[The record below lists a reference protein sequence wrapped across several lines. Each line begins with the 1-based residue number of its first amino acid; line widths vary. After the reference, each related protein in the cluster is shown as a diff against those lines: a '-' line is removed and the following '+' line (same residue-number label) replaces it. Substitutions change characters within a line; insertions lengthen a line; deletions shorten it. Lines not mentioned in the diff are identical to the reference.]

1 MENKKYTLLNFL
13 KSEYSDAISF
23 EIPIIQRDY
32 AQGRSDERSKEIRKT
47 FLGSL
52 IAAVENYPQ
61 KNIELD
67 FVYGKRNKNKVYL
80 LDGQQRITT
89 LYLLHWYL
97 AQRLQKPSLLKDVA
111 LSYRVRQYADEFTQK
126 ISDKSTQIDF
136 TSSIPSQA
144 ICNCT
149 WFFDAWKHDPTVKG
163 MLNTLDTIHELLK
176 DKKISEE
183 HYWQPLEE
191 GAVTFYW
198 LDLEEHQLTDE
209 LYLKMN
215 ARGKQLSN
223 FENFKASLVKR
234 VADNGWEK
242 NTPKKD
248 SFSFKMDTDYTDLF
262 WQYRGDQTVIDNEAM
277 NFFAGMA
284 MIGYA
289 LKENSG
295 TQQERIQELFK
306 NPLSVRV
313 EDFEKSDFE
322 RFTSYLNF
330 YSEEKNISIETE
342 LWKYYN
348 TNNKRGFFEEFIKD
362 ENKGTQK
369 AYRGATYKQ
378 RVFFYAI
385 TNLFIKVKDNKAK
398 IEEFIQ
404 VVHNIIENEAID
416 SAETFAG
423 AIKLMRELLD
433 GSPDIYDYLSKTAIQ
448 SNFASYQVTQEKQ
461 KAERI
466 VANPEWKDAIW
477 EAEDHPMFKGDIGF
491 LLLETEN
498 DLPLFKK
505 RYEVAK
511 EMFEEKGVKGK
522 YRENALLI
530 RALVSRFDNW
540 YLFWSRLVFDSSTE
554 TWKRIL
560 RTDNR
565 WVKYFLLLL
574 DNESKLEQ
582 FITEDSSL
590 QKGDEDDNDF
600 KLRKK
605 THTNLYQTELLVA
618 ICEECYLRWESNNYI
633 LYPYNCR
640 NEKLKYIVT
649 HKRNEILSKAIEEG
663 IITTEHQL
671 KRISTEQQL
680 ELNGKKIPF
689 FWGWNVHFTYDDKEY
704 VWWYNGQITQNGQ
717 VCTEEILKNL

>member
-126 ISDKSTQIDF
+126 ISDESTQIDF

-183 HYWQPLEE
+183 RHWQPLEE

-234 VADNGWEK
+234 IADNGWEE
-242 NTPKKD
+242 NTTEKE
-248 SFSFKMDTDYTDLF
+248 SFSFKMDIIYTDLF
-262 WQYRGDQTVIDNEAM
+262 WEYRGGKTIIDEEAM

-284 MIGYA
+284 MIAHA
-289 LKENSG
+289 LKEKNDY
-295 TQQERIQELFK
+295 ERIEYLYY
-306 NPLSVRV
+306 NPLSVTASDFSV
-313 EDFEKSDFE
+313 GDFELFKEFLD
-322 RFTSYLNF
+322 F
-330 YSEEKNISIETE
+330 YSNTDLSIETP
-342 LWKYYN
+342 LWDKDFKAN
-348 TNNKRGFFEEFIKD
+348 SVKTFFKIFIKD
-362 ENKGTQK
+362 NKSF
-369 AYRGATYKQ
+369 YKQ
-378 RVFFYAI
+378 RVFFYTI
-385 TNLFIKVKDNKAK
+385 SLLFKKIEDKAK
-398 IEEFIQ
+398 REDFIR
-404 VVHNIIENEAID
+404 VVRNIVENATID
-416 SAETFAG
+416 SPQTFVG
-423 AIKLMRELLD
+423 AIKLMKELLK
-433 GSPDIYDYLSKTAIQ
+433 GFLEVLSEGVQDIYSYLSKTAIQ

-466 VANPEWKDAIW
+466 VANLEWKDVIW

-498 DLPLFKK
+498 DLSLFKK

-511 EMFEEKGVKGK
+511 EMFDEKGVKGK

-540 YLFWSRLVFDSSTE
+540 GLFWDSLSLDSSSE
-554 TWKRIL
+554 TWKRFL
-560 RTDNR
+560 RTDKR
-565 WVKYFLLLL
+565 WVKYFVLLL
-574 DNESKLEQ
+574 DYEHKLEQ
-582 FITEDSSL
+582 FITEDSL
-590 QKGDEDDNDF
+590 LEDEYCSEEDF
-600 KLRKK
+600 KIRVK

-618 ICEECYLRWESNNYI
+618 ICEKCVFHWRYNNYI
-633 LYPYNCR
+633 LYPPYSQNEKNKYIVTNER
-640 NEKLKYIVT
+640 NEKLAQGIAKGIV
-649 HKRNEILSKAIEEG
+649 K
-663 IITTEHQL
+663 
-671 KRISTEQQL
+671 TEQQL
-680 ELNGKKIPF
+680 EVNGKKIPF

-704 VWWYNGQITQNGQ
+704 VWWYDGQITQSGQ
-717 VCTEEILKNL
+717 DCKNELLKIFE

>member
-97 AQRLQKPSLLKDVA
+97 TQRLQKPSLLKGVA

-126 ISDKSTQIDF
+126 ISDKNTQIDF

-149 WFFDAWKHDPTVKG
+149 WFFDAWKYDPTVKG

-176 DKKISEE
+176 DKSISDER
-183 HYWQPLEE
+183 YWLPLEE

-198 LDLEEHQLTDE
+198 LNLEEHQLTDE

-234 VADNGWEK
+234 IADNGWEENIQEK
-242 NTPKKD
+242 E
-248 SFSFKMDTDYTDLF
+248 SFSFKMDTIYTDLF
-262 WQYRGDQTVIDNEAM
+262 WEYRGEVNVIDYEVT

-289 LKENSG
+289 LKENCE
-295 TQQERIQELFK
+295 TQQKRIQELFN

-313 EDFEKSDFE
+313 EDFEESDFKL
-322 RFTSYLNF
+322 FMSYLDF
-330 YSEEKNISIETE
+330 YSTEKNISIETK

-348 TNNKRGFFEEFIKD
+348 PNNKRGFFEEFIKD
-362 ENKGTQK
+362 ENKGTGEFYK
-369 AYRGATYKQ
+369 GATYPQ
-378 RVFFYAI
+378 RIFFYALSE
-385 TNLFIKVKDNKAK
+385 LFIKVKDKA
-398 IEEFIQ
+398 IRENFIR
-404 VVHNIIENEAID
+404 VVRNIIENATID
-416 SAETFAG
+416 SAQTFVG
-423 AIKLMRELLD
+423 AIKLMKELLEVLSK
-433 GSPDIYDYLSKTAIQ
+433 GVQDIYSYLSKTAIQ

-466 VANPEWKDAIW
+466 VANPEWKDIIW
-477 EAEDHPMFKGDIGF
+477 KAEEHPMFKGDIGF

-582 FITEDSSL
+582 FIIEDSSL

-605 THTNLYQTELLVA
+605 THTNLYQTELLAA

-640 NEKLKYIVT
+640 NERFKYIVT
-649 HKRNEILSKAIEEG
+649 NERNKKLAQAIAKG
-663 IITTEHQL
+663 I
-671 KRISTEQQL
+671 ISTEQQL

-704 VWWYNGQITQNGQ
+704 VWWYNGQITQNEQ
-717 VCTEEILKNL
+717 DCTKEILKIFE